1 MVAIETGK
9 RVTFSVIIAT
19 VAKKNASTKS
29 WICYVV
35 WNLFTGGSLQFCNN
49 STIASLEANQH
60 TFTDKAKLTWLD
72 KH

>member
-9 RVTFSVIIAT
+9 RVTFSVIIVT

-29 WICYVV
+29 YVM

-49 STIASLEANQH
+49 STIASLELINILLLPKQN
-60 TFTDKAKLTWLD
+60 
-72 KH
+72 